1 MPELPEVETMVRG
14 LRPVL
19 EGATV
24 RGTEVIDPF
33 LLRDTTAEAI
43 DLAFAGAP
51 ISEVRRRGKWV
62 LVLSK
67 RGPVL
72 VIEPRMTG
80 GFRIVEHDR
89 PDHIRFRFL
98 IDRPPGGVSFCD
110 TRRLGRIR
118 LFPDFGTASAKIAES
133 LAEDALE
140 IDCGLLSSRLS
151 RTGRPIKPALMDQKI
166 VAGIGNIYADE
177 ILYEARVH
185 PERPAS
191 KLKKKDFE
199 AIHAAIG
206 RVLKVAI
213 EAEGSS
219 FDVDY
224 RTVMGGEGGFL
235 AINAMYG
242 HEGEPCP
249 ACGTPVKKVRIAGL
263 ANRPTHYC
271 PVCQKA
277 PGQKSGRVI
286 PKPK

>member
-19 EGATV
+19 EGAKV
-24 RGTEVIDPF
+24 LGTEVIDPF
-33 LLRDTTAEAI
+33 LLSDTTGESI
-43 DLAFAGAP
+43 DSAFSGAR
-51 ISEVRRRGKWV
+51 IFEVRRRGKWV
-62 LVLSK
+62 LVISE

-98 IDRPPGGVSFCD
+98 IDRTPGGVSFCD

-118 LFPDFGTASAKIAES
+118 LFRNLQAAAAKISES

-140 IDCGLLSSRLS
+140 IDCDVLASRLS
-151 RTGRPIKPALMDQKI
+151 RTDRPIKPALMDQKV

-177 ILYEARVH
+177 ILFEARVH
-185 PERPAS
+185 PECPSS
-191 KLKKKDFE
+191 KLKKKEIE
-199 AIHAAIG
+199 AIHEAIC
-206 RVLKVAI
+206 RVLNLAI

-219 FDVDY
+219 FDADY

-249 ACGTPVKKVRIAGL
+249 ACGTPVRKVRITGL

-271 PVCQKA
+271 PSCQKL
-277 PGQKSGRVI
+277 SGRRAI
-286 PKPK
+286 R

>member
-19 EGATV
+19 EGAKV

-33 LLRDTTAEAI
+33 LLRDTTTDAI
-43 DLAFAGAP
+43 DLAFAGAR

-62 LVLSK
+62 LIVSEW
-67 RGPVL
+67 GPVL

-89 PDHIRFRFL
+89 PDHIRFRLL
-98 IDRPPGGVSFCD
+98 IDRNPGGVSFCD

-118 LFPDFGTASAKIAES
+118 LFPNFEAAAAKISES

-140 IDCGLLSSRLS
+140 IDCETLARRLS
-151 RTGRPIKPALMDQKI
+151 KTDRPIKPALMDQKV

-177 ILYEARVH
+177 ILFEARVH

-191 KLKKKDFE
+191 KLKKKEIE

-206 RVLKVAI
+206 RVLMVAI

-224 RTVMGGEGGFL
+224 RTVMGSEGGFL

-249 ACGTPVKKVRIAGL
+249 ACGTPVRKVRITGL
-263 ANRPTHYC
+263 ANRPTHFC

-277 PGQKSGRVI
+277 AGRRTGRVQ

>member
-19 EGATV
+19 EGAKI
-24 RGTEVIDPF
+24 RGVEVIDPF
-33 LLRDTTAEAI
+33 LLRDTTGEAI
-43 DLAFAGAP
+43 DAAFAGAR

-62 LVLSK
+62 LIVSE

-89 PDHIRFRFL
+89 PDHNRLRLL
-98 IDRPPGGVSFCD
+98 IDRTPGGVSFCD

-118 LFPDFGTASAKIAES
+118 LFTDLEVAFEKIAGS

-140 IDCGLLSSRLS
+140 IDCSVLASRLS
-151 RTGRPIKPALMDQKI
+151 RTDRSIKPALMDQKV

-177 ILYEARVH
+177 ILFVARVH

-191 KLKKKDFE
+191 KLKKKE
-199 AIHAAIG
+199 IEEIHTAIG
-206 RVLKVAI
+206 QVLNLAI
-213 EAEGSS
+213 DAEGSS

-224 RTVMGGEGGFL
+224 RTVMGSEGGFL
-235 AINAMYG
+235 SINAMYG

-249 ACGTPVKKVRIAGL
+249 ACGTAVKKVRITGL

-271 PVCQKA
+271 PECQKL
-277 PGQKSGRVI
+277 PRRRSR
-286 PKPK
+286 

>member
-19 EGATV
+19 AGAIV

-33 LLRDTTAEAI
+33 LLRETTGEAI
-43 DLAFAGAP
+43 DRAFAGAR
-51 ISEVRRRGKWV
+51 ISEIRRRGKWV
-62 LVLSK
+62 AIVSE

-80 GFRIVEHDR
+80 GFRIVEHNR
-89 PDHIRFRFL
+89 PDHVRFL
-98 IDRPPGGVSFCD
+98 FRIDRAPGFVSFCD

-118 LFPDFGTASAKIAES
+118 LFPDMEAAVAKIAES

-140 IDCGLLSSRLS
+140 IRCEVLSERLT
-151 RTGRPIKPALMDQKI
+151 RTNRPIKPALMDQKV

-177 ILYEARVH
+177 ILFEARVH

-191 KLKKKDFE
+191 KLRKKEIE
-199 AIHAAIG
+199 AIFSAIG
-206 RVLKVAI
+206 RVLNLAI

-219 FDVDY
+219 FDVEY

-249 ACGTPVKKVRIAGL
+249 VCETPVVKMRITGL

-271 PVCQKA
+271 PTCQKL
-277 PGQKSGRVI
+277 PGRRAGR
-286 PKPK
+286 

>member
-19 EGATV
+19 AGANV
-24 RGTEVIDPF
+24 IATEVIDPF
-33 LLRDTTAEAI
+33 LLRETSAGAI
-43 DLAFAGAP
+43 DTAFSGAS
-51 ISEVRRRGKWV
+51 IESVRRRGKWV
-62 LVLSK
+62 LIESA
-67 RGPVL
+67 RGNVL

-89 PDHIRFRFL
+89 PDHIRFRFS

-118 LFPDFGTASAKIAES
+118 LFENAESASLKISES

-140 IDCGLLSSRLS
+140 IDCAMLLERLA
-151 RTGRPIKPALMDQKI
+151 RTSRPIKPALMDQKV

-177 ILYEARVH
+177 ILFESRIH
-185 PERPAS
+185 PERAAS
-191 KLKKKDFE
+191 SLSGREIE
-199 AIHAAIG
+199 AIHAAI
-206 RVLKVAI
+206 RKVLEIAI
-213 EAEGSS
+213 DAEGSS

-224 RTVMGGEGGFL
+224 RTVMGAEGGFL
-235 AINAMYG
+235 SINAMYG

-249 ACGTPVKKVRIAGL
+249 VCATPVKKVKITGL

-271 PVCQKA
+271 PECQRL
-277 PGQKSGRVI
+277 PGRGR
-286 PKPK
+286 K

>member
-14 LRPVL
+14 LRPVMA
-19 EGATV
+19 GAKV
-24 RGTEVIDPF
+24 LGIEVIDPF
-33 LLRDTTAEAI
+33 LLRETNSDAIETA
-43 DLAFAGAP
+43 LAGAK
-51 ISEVRRRGKWV
+51 IRDVRRRGKWV
-62 LVLSK
+62 LIESA

-80 GFRIVEHDR
+80 GFRIVDHDR
-89 PDHIRFRFL
+89 PDHIRFRFR

-118 LFPDFGTASAKIAES
+118 LFVDAASAAAKIAES

-140 IDCGLLSSRLS
+140 IDCDTLADRLL
-151 RTGRPIKPALMDQKI
+151 RTNRPVKPALMDQKV

-177 ILYEARVH
+177 ILFESRVH

-191 KLKKKDFE
+191 SLKKQEID

-206 RVLKVAI
+206 RVLELAI
-213 EAEGSS
+213 AAEGSS

-224 RTVMGGEGGFL
+224 RTVMGSEGGFL
-235 AINAMYG
+235 SINAMYG

-249 ACGTPVKKVRIAGL
+249 ACGTPVTKVRIPGL

-271 PVCQKA
+271 PSCQKL
-277 PGQKSGRVI
+277 PRRRRK
-286 PKPK
+286 